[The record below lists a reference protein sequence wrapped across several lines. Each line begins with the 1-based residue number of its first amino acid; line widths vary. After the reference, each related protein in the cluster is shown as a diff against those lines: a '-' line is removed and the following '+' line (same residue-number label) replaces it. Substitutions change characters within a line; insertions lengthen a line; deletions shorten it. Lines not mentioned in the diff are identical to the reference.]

1 MDKNYIFSH
10 VIRMRDLGGGCILDI
25 GIYCL
30 QLVPMIFGT
39 GAPVKVAA
47 TGTVSISEGVDESCG
62 AILLYEGGKMA
73 TLTINGTVKLENDAY
88 ITGEKGTIKVLRD
101 NIWSPIFL

>member
-1 MDKNYIFSH
+1 MQLLCA
-10 VIRMRDLGGGCILDI
+10 IRLRDLGGGCILDI

-30 QLVPMIFGT
+30 QLCTMIFGT

-47 TGTVSISEGVDESCG
+47 TGTVSINEGVDESCG

-73 TLTINGTVKLENDAY
+73 TLTINGKVKLQNDAY
-88 ITGEKGTIKVLRD
+88 ITGDKGTIKVQD
-101 NIWSPIFL
+101 